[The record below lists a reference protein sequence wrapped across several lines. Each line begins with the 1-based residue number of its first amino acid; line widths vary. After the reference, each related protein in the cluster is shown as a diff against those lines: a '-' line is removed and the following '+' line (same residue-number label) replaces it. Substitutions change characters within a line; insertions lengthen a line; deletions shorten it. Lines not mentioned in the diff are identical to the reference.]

1 MWAMVSR
8 VKGSH
13 ILHWA
18 PDYCLDLCV
27 VMQCTGSILRGGK
40 QLYTQH
46 LYCMSVRWSLA
57 FVNILSTS
65 FFWSSHQTLL
75 TRMLICSKRPH
86 GLSREWA
93 SETDWEGETK
103 RDRLTRWCHKTTF
116 FFLPEKKIP
125 LLLPLREDTFGA
137 LWKIHASQRCVPEC
151 HYGCRVL
158 LKLNVLLGVKGKK
171 WSPRCISSNVSKITQ
186 NPGDKF

>member
-27 VMQCTGSILRGGK
+27 AMQCTGSILRGGK

-46 LYCMSVRWSLA
+46 LYRMSVRWSLA

-103 RDRLTRWCHKTTF
+103 RDRLTRWCHKKTF
-116 FFLPEKKIP
+116 FFFAREKDSAPFAIE
-125 LLLPLREDTFGA
+125 RRH
-137 LWKIHASQRCVPEC
+137 LWCLVKNTCKSEVCTWVSLWVQSATKAQRVT
-151 HYGCRVL
+151 GC
-158 LKLNVLLGVKGKK
+158 KGEKVK
-171 WSPRCISSNVSKITQ
+171 PTVY
-186 NPGDKF
+186 

>member
-27 VMQCTGSILRGGK
+27 AMQCTGSILRGGK

-46 LYCMSVRWSLA
+46 LYRMSVRWSLA

-116 FFLPEKKIP
+116 FFCQRKRFRSFCHWEKTP
-125 LLLPLREDTFGA
+125 LVPCEKYMQVRGVYLSVIMGA
-137 LWKIHASQRCVPEC
+137 EC
-151 HYGCRVL
+151 Y
-158 LKLNVLLGVKGKK
+158 
-171 WSPRCISSNVSKITQ
+171 
-186 NPGDKF
+186 